1 MPDRSS
7 NFPGRLIA
15 VLALLAAFVLVAV
28 VITGSG
34 GSGSG
39 GGGGETKTS
48 PEARRSLKQGVYVV
62 RPGDT
67 LSGIS
72 AKLGIEPDALLEIN
86 PDVDPQ
92 ILHAGQ
98 RIRLP

>member
-7 NFPGRLIA
+7 NYLGRFIA

-28 VITGSG
+28 VVTGTG

-39 GGGGETKTS
+39 EGSGETRTS
-48 PEARRSLKQGVYVV
+48 PDARRSLNKGVYVV
-62 RPGDT
+62 KPGDT

-72 AKLGIEPDALLEIN
+72 AKLGIEPDDLLKIN

-92 ILHAGQ
+92 ILSAGQ